1 MNSISKAVGAC
12 TRMKGSCK
20 SAFLAE
26 RAVEPKDLSRER
38 TWAITVHKEIMRKEK

>member
-1 MNSISKAVGAC
+1 
-12 TRMKGSCK
+12 MKGSCK
-20 SAFLAE
+20 SAFLAERE